1 LGHRSCSCHLSY
13 PVFLRCQMTPSQF
26 VQAYPPQP
34 FRRQPDN
41 PDELR
46 QLTAGDGVQHMGPS
60 PAPNPTRSTPER
72 SGDAGCHLWIIDRGG
87 VPYILERAAVTPPL
101 ASGKVKH
108 TNLTGGQPASCGG
121 EFWFATPSAHR
132 LYVNGCSGRYGP
144 QTAQQL
150 EDAVSVF
157 REFGYEV
164 ISFEWDPEADK
175 PARVLRER
183 L

>member
-1 LGHRSCSCHLSY
+1 
-13 PVFLRCQMTPSQF
+13 MTPTQF

-41 PDELR
+41 LDELR
-46 QLTAGDGVQHMGPS
+46 QLTSNDGVRQLDRS
-60 PAPNPTRSTPER
+60 PAPNLMGGAPKR
-72 SGDAGCHLWIIDRGG
+72 SGDEGCHLWVIDPSG

-101 ASGKVKH
+101 ASGKAKH
-108 TNLTGGQPASCGG
+108 TNLTGGLPASCGG
-121 EFWFATPSAHR
+121 EFWFDTPQARR

-144 QTAQQL
+144 LTPQQL

-164 ISFEWDPEADK
+164 ISFEWDEEADK